1 MALDTRKNKSFGAA
15 DRTIAALKFHAE
27 LIREKAGDASAA
39 SDHNEILGNMVDLHH
54 RNMCQVGESLLR
66 FQLLGTRSTESDL
79 EIDDFEVDSSGENNP
94 SDGRDSVYQIR
105 SQNTW
110 SLLDSADSQTSAP
123 AKQGST
129 LPAKKAVQDVD
140 PVSLFRHMRAGTMS
154 RGAASQY
161 IHGNLKGASTL
172 LSPPQAIP
180 DDVEEVK
187 VDVSLR
193 CGKSFLSR
201 PDQQAGA
208 AYDMLAQIRGT
219 KWNSDILSTKSSKS
233 LNGKAGDVSALTTSR
248 PELRGEVMLSRSFGS
263 AIGGLT
269 PGGSKS
275 FTSGSVKR
283 LRILPS
289 VSVDATPCLLASGD
303 CERVS
308 FRTSA
313 AGPSSGGLLS
323 KLKKI
328 IRQ

>member
-1 MALDTRKNKSFGAA
+1 MALGTRRNKSFGAA
-15 DRTIAALKFHAE
+15 NRTIAALKFHAE
-27 LIREKAGDASAA
+27 LIREKAGDTSAA

-66 FQLLGTRSTESDL
+66 FQPFDTCSTELDL
-79 EIDDFEVDSSGENNP
+79 EVEDFEVGSSGENNP
-94 SDGRDSVYQIR
+94 SDGRDSMQHQIR
-105 SQNTW
+105 SSQNTS

-123 AKQGST
+123 VKQGST

-140 PVSLFRHMRAGTMS
+140 PISLFRHMRAGTMS
-154 RGAASQY
+154 RGA
-161 IHGNLKGASTL
+161 GNLKGANIL
-172 LSPPQAIP
+172 LSVPQAVS
-180 DDVEEVK
+180 DDDEEVK
-187 VDVSLR
+187 VDASLR

-208 AYDMLAQIRGT
+208 ANDMLAQIRGT

-233 LNGKAGDVSALTTSR
+233 LNGKAGDVFILTTSR
-248 PELRGEVMLSRSFGS
+248 PELRGEVMLSSSLGS
-263 AIGGLT
+263 AIGGFT

-283 LRILPS
+283 PQILPS
-289 VSVDATPCLLASGD
+289 VSVDSTPCLLATAD
-303 CERVS
+303 YCERVS